1 MEITW
6 LKKAQ
11 HSVKYCCVQKRILR
25 GTAELSSSV
34 ETRPAVSALK
44 NDTDKMTLWLWFLM
58 IFWYIHRLVTYSAIM
73 RSFLLRLMGNNTKTH
88 SLTLCK
94 KREVYVCVW
103 WGKHLSLNGKS
114 LANLSSQSS
123 ANPADEE
130 AERT

>member
-1 MEITW
+1 MIE
-6 LKKAQ
+6 K
-11 HSVKYCCVQKRILR
+11 S
-25 GTAELSSSV
+25 TALSEVLLCPKENTEGNSRAEQFSWN
-34 ETRPAVSALK
+34 EAVSALK